1 MHACNVGP
9 LPAATAIR
17 AAASE
22 DSLFGLADHDAASL
36 LTDLKVRR
44 FVDSPATPDCIHALC
59 HAPIGFAGSL
69 TELHLELDT
78 WREQDATTA
87 PLKPYPRA
95 SRVAVLHTL
104 SQLRNLERLKIRGWG
119 ALVGVDCDG
128 GCVLRQLKNLTR
140 VEVERYPCGSC
151 VVDCLHFHADLP
163 FQSME
168 NM

>member
-1 MHACNVGP
+1 M
-9 LPAATAIR
+9 PATWVLSPQLR
-17 AAASE
+17 QSGRLLQKTLCLG
-22 DSLFGLADHDAASL
+22 SLIMML
-36 LTDLKVRR
+36 LVYSDLKVRR
-44 FVDSPATPDCIHALC
+44 FVDSPATLDCIHALR

-104 SQLRNLERLKIRGWG
+104 SQLRNLELLKIRDRG

-128 GCVLRQLKNLTR
+128 GRVLRQLKDLTR

-151 VVDCLHFHADLP
+151 VVDCLHFHADFP